1 MKTSDLRNER
11 LYRLLQRE
19 FGEVHVGKE
28 GEPFVPS
35 FVVSGVGGKTRVGDC
50 EWGETY
56 NVCCP
61 CCGDRRFRLCF
72 SHMTFEKV
80 KATNGGLVKVMKW
93 HCFNEGCETREDG
106 ELNGRIFRLNE
117 PQRVLGR
124 KDVKSALD
132 VAVLED
138 KEIQMPPGSTPVL
151 KLPEGHI
158 ARWYLLKKRG
168 FREDDVRKLNFSW
181 AERPGEFHALNR
193 LVCPLYVAGENG
205 PVLKGWQA
213 RFLRDDGTDDA
224 NRAAKEVKWLSSP
237 GIRKG
242 SLLYNH
248 ANVANSIVTAVTEG
262 PFDVAGG
269 VGPEAGVA
277 LWGKAISRGQGNL
290 LYRPWG
296 GKDSVLVMALD
307 GDAYVIEDD
316 LTDQEKKAKR
326 RSIESLLEF
335 EASAKKTWSHAVR
348 LAFRPEIDAGK
359 TPRYVLWNEVYRL
372 LRESGSARRIPA
384 VAARVG
390 VKDDSR
396 SKDEQYFV

>member
-1 MKTSDLRNER
+1 MRVSSLRNER

-35 FVVSGVGGKTRVGDC
+35 FVSSKMDGEVRIGDC
-50 EWGETY
+50 DWGETY

-80 KATNGGLVKVMKW
+80 KGPEGLVKVKKW

-106 ELNGRIFRLNE
+106 ELNGVIFRLDG
-117 PQRVLGR
+117 PQRVFGR
-124 KDVKSALD
+124 KDVKSALE

-138 KEIQMPPGSTPVL
+138 KEIQMPAGSVPVL
-151 KLPEGHI
+151 SLPKGHV
-158 ARWYLLKKRG
+158 ALWYLLEKRG
-168 FREDDVRKLNFSW
+168 FREDDVRKLGFAW
-181 AERPGEFHALNR
+181 VERPGDSYPFNR
-193 LVCPLYVAGENG
+193 LVCPLFVKGDDG

-213 RFLRDDGTDDA
+213 RFLKDDGTDTHD
-224 NRAAKEVKWLSSP
+224 KKLGEVKWRSSP

-296 GKDSVLVMALD
+296 GEDSVLVMALD
-307 GDAYVIEDD
+307 GDAYVIEDY

-359 TPRYVLWNEVYRL
+359 TPRYVLWNEVYRM

-390 VKDDSR
+390 VKDDNR